1 MTNGH
6 QSPGVGAAHP
16 CGELASLYAAS
27 RNDPRTIDVL
37 QSYAVARVARQF
49 ESVTPGEAI
58 RLSEA
63 LDKLLG
69 D

>member
-1 MTNGH
+1 MTNGDP
-6 QSPGVGAAHP
+6 SPAAGARP
-16 CGELASLYAAS
+16 GGDLLSLYAACRS
-27 RNDPRTIDVL
+27 DPRTINVL
-37 QSYAVARVARQF
+37 QSYAVARVAKQF